1 MTSLLEARGLWKRF
15 GAVVAAADLDIEV
28 RSGEIHAV
36 IGPNGAGKTTL
47 LGLLSGEFRPDSGRI
62 FLDGRDVSGL
72 PIYKRARLGLGRTF
86 QISSVFS
93 TFTVLEN
100 VAIAIQAS
108 APAGLA
114 LWRHAASDEALNEAA
129 LRVLDRVALWDLADR
144 PASVLA
150 HGERRLLELAI
161 ALARRPRILLL
172 DEPLAGVAPGDA
184 SQLLKVLHTA
194 RQEAGILLVE
204 HDMDAVFRISD
215 RVTVLVNGR
224 QIASGPAEAVRFD
237 PDVRAAY
244 LGDL

>member
-1 MTSLLEARGLWKRF
+1 MTSLLEARALWKRF
-15 GAVVAAADLDIEV
+15 GAVVATAELDIDV
-28 RSGEIHAV
+28 RFGEIHAV

-47 LGLLSGEFRPDSGRI
+47 LGLLSGELAADSGRI
-62 FLDGRDVSGL
+62 FLDGREISGL
-72 PIYKRARLGLGRTF
+72 PVYKRVRLGLGRTF

-100 VAIAIQAS
+100 VAIAIQATT
-108 APAGLA
+108 PAGLA
-114 LWRHAASDEALNEAA
+114 LWRRATTDEALNEAA
-129 LRVLDRVALWDLADR
+129 ARVLARVSLAELADR
-144 PASVLA
+144 PASALA

-172 DEPLAGVAPGDA
+172 DEPLAGVGPGDA
-184 SQLLKVLHTA
+184 SQLLTILDTV

-204 HDMDAVFRISD
+204 HDMDAVFRVSD

-224 QIASGPAEAVRFD
+224 RIASGPAERVRSD
-237 PDVRAAY
+237 PDVRSAY